1 MNFEK
6 KKTFY
11 NSENSLEW
19 LLNKKYL
26 VQGGRQ
32 AVGMIGSGAGGARDK
47 VFAGLL
53 ATDETVLY
61 AGGLVDAL
69 VAVPV
74 AIGDLIDG
82 WFEAVCV
89 ISLVTTE
96 INFSGVFCLYGKQ

>member
-1 MNFEK
+1 M
-6 KKTFY
+6 
-11 NSENSLEW
+11 
-19 LLNKKYL
+19 NKKYL

-53 ATDETVLY
+53 ATDETVLH

-82 WFEAVCV
+82 WFEAVRV

-96 INFSGVFCLYGKQ
+96 INFSGVFVCTANNEHWWVVFIKLWIFGALLN